1 MVKHGTFSILAIS
14 KDGRSMGVAVASGST
29 AVGLRVPHA
38 TPGVGLIAT
47 QAYTNVAYGTEG
59 LKLLASGLTPDQ
71 ALKRL
76 LAEDPQREIRQV
88 AIMDFAGRK
97 AVFTGAKTPRER
109 GEIVGE
115 DYVVIGNFLRSVKVL
130 ENMAE
135 CFKKTHGTFALRL
148 LEALKAGSESG
159 GDKRGEKSAALTVVN
174 RTRILLSL
182 RVDESSNPIQELMDA
197 LRKHLNITRNE
208 KPTLYKTGKA
218 NCIGKP

>member
-1 MVKHGTFSILAIS
+1 
-14 KDGRSMGVAVASGST
+14 MGVAVASGST

-97 AVFTGAKTPRER
+97 AVFT